1 MTKVTIEQIKEAY
14 LAKEA
19 KKCANLL
26 YDYIEQNPD
35 IKRQIV
41 EKMVSNH
48 IDRINRLVDYR
59 DVDLG
64 DTITFTITKEDNT

>member
-64 DTITFTITKEDNT
+64 DTITFTITKEDNA